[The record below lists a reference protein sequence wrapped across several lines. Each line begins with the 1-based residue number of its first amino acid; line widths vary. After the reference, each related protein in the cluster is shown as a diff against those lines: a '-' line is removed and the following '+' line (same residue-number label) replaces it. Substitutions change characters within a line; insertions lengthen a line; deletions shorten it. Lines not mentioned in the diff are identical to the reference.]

1 MKILIEITPE
11 HYDGLLETCEESSPE
26 YAILKNGI
34 VARPQEDG
42 LDRRKVVIWCEVG
55 QAARLLAAAER
66 FDPLVAAQIAK
77 EIELA
82 REL

>member
-11 HYDGLLETCEESSPE
+11 HYDGLLETCGKSSPE
-26 YAILKNGI
+26 YVLLKNGI
-34 VARPQEDG
+34 VAQPQEDG
-42 LDRRKVVIWCEVG
+42 LDRRKIVIWCEVG
-55 QAARLLAAAER
+55 QAARLLAAAEK
-66 FDPLVAAQIAK
+66 FDLIVAAQIAK

>member
-1 MKILIEITPE
+1 MKILIEIAPE
-11 HYDGLLETCEESSPE
+11 HYDGLLHTCEVSSPE
-26 YAILKNGI
+26 YAILKNS
-34 VARPQEDG
+34 VVTHPQEDG
-42 LDRRKVVIWCEVG
+42 LDRRKIVIWCDVG

-66 FDPLVAAQIAK
+66 FDPVAAAQIAK

>member
-1 MKILIEITPE
+1 VKILIEIAPE
-11 HYDGLLETCEESSPE
+11 HYDGLLQTCELSSPE
-26 YAILKNGI
+26 YAILKNG
-34 VARPQEDG
+34 VVTRPQEDE
-42 LDRRKVVIWCEVG
+42 LDRRKIAIWCDVG

-66 FDPLVAAQIAK
+66 FDPTAAAQIAK

>member
-1 MKILIEITPE
+1 VKILIEITPE
-11 HYDGLLETCEESSPE
+11 HYDGLLQTCEESSPE

-42 LDRRKVVIWCEVG
+42 LDRRKVVIWCEVN

-66 FDPLVAAQIAK
+66 LDPVVAAKIAK

>member
-1 MKILIEITPE
+1 VKIRIEIAPE
-11 HYDGLLETCEESSPE
+11 HYDGLLQKCEASSPE
-26 YAILKNGI
+26 YTILKNSI
-34 VARPQEDG
+34 VTHPQEDG
-42 LDRRKVVIWCEVG
+42 RDRRKIVIWCDVG

-66 FDPLVAAQIAK
+66 FYPIAAAQIAK

>member
-1 MKILIEITPE
+1 MKILIEIASE
-11 HYDGLLETCEESSPE
+11 HYDGLLQTCEGSSPE
-26 YAILKNGI
+26 YTILKNG
-34 VARPQEDG
+34 VVTRPQEDG
-42 LDRRKVVIWCEVG
+42 LDRRKIVIWCDIG

-66 FDPLVAAQIAK
+66 LDPIAAAQIAK

>member
-1 MKILIEITPE
+1 MIEMTPE

-34 VARPQEDG
+34 VAHPQEDG
-42 LDRRKVVIWCEVG
+42 LERRKVVIWCEVS
-55 QAARLLAAAER
+55 QAARLLAVAER
-66 FDPLVAAQIAK
+66 FDPIVAAKIAK